1 MSVIS
6 TRAGSLNA
14 STEVDRSVWPLPVR
28 WVHWL
33 TVLLVVVA
41 IAAVFGQDLFE
52 EKSVHKLIMNVHKQ
66 AGVLVLILTGL
77 RVAVRLTTQH
87 PLDGLRGW
95 SRRISTAAHGLIYLI
110 LFTLPVLGWTLINAR
125 GSAVSL
131 FGWTLPVLLARDR
144 DLADTLEEA
153 HQLMG
158 WTLMGLVVAHVLAA
172 VWHHRVKKD
181 RVLLAMLG
189 RKA

>member
-1 MSVIS
+1 MSVVA
-6 TRAGSLNA
+6 TRAGSVESSA
-14 STEVDRSVWPLPVR
+14 AVDRSVWPLPVR
-28 WVHWL
+28 WIHWL

-41 IAAVFGQDLFE
+41 VAAVFGQDLFE
-52 EKSVHKLIMNVHKQ
+52 EKSVHKLIMSVHKQ
-66 AGVLVLILTGL
+66 AGVLVLMLAGL
-77 RVAVRLTTQH
+77 RVMVRLTSQR

-95 SRRISTAAHGLIYLI
+95 ARRASTAAHGLIYLI
-110 LFTLPVLGWTLINAR
+110 LFTLPALGWTLVNAR
-125 GSAVSL
+125 GNAVNL

-153 HQLMG
+153 HQWMG
-158 WTLMGLVVAHVLAA
+158 WTLIALVALHVLAA
-172 VWHHRVKKD
+172 IWHHRVKKD